1 MILPQDDYIL
11 LSFLNTKLRDEY
23 PSFGGRGAVAHAE
36 NRPRLR
42 RRAQSVYIK
51 SYPQFYKTG
60 VDKLKEKRKCICRNT
75 I

>member
-23 PSFGGRGAVAHAE
+23 PSFEALCEDLEISAE
-36 NRPRLR
+36 E
-42 RRAQSVYIK
+42 AQSRM
-51 SYPQFYKTG
+51 
-60 VDKLKEKRKCICRNT
+60 RKIGRIYDGARNRF